1 MCLSVHWEEDKLA
14 PREARGLALFTP
26 HTRGVP
32 GAQLPCGHLRG
43 QLERCLHS
51 PASSPSR
58 PISPP
63 SLLVCPTRRS
73 TRYAPLGEKKNHE
86 FFLTAHFLKHEK
98 ETFHKCFLKQTTG
111 RGSAALAGRSPHCGI
126 SQTREVRWYMGTK
139 VPARDS
145 PGIALGTQ
153 ASPGSLQQSLDPQPS
168 WAGGKAWASSH
179 PFHREETEA
188 REVESCS
195 FSGEALLYLSF
206 IIPDSF
212 TSGDL
217 FFQFEELGLSSWRQV
232 YSFLMCDGYPRSG
245 VALIGLACPL
255 PAHATLCPTPSEPSR
270 GPRSVPPSGGHETPG
285 PFPFTLAQEMCC

>member
-43 QLERCLHS
+43 QLERCLDS

-145 PGIALGTQ
+145 PGIA
-153 ASPGSLQQSLDPQPS
+153 S
-168 WAGGKAWASSH
+168 
-179 PFHREETEA
+179 
-188 REVESCS
+188 
-195 FSGEALLYLSF
+195 
-206 IIPDSF
+206 
-212 TSGDL
+212 
-217 FFQFEELGLSSWRQV
+217 
-232 YSFLMCDGYPRSG
+232 
-245 VALIGLACPL
+245 
-255 PAHATLCPTPSEPSR
+255 
-270 GPRSVPPSGGHETPG
+270 GPRPPLAHSSRAWTLSPPGQEERPGRHHTHFTGRRLKPGKWRAAASVERHSYTSVSL
-285 PFPFTLAQEMCC
+285 FPILLPLGICFFNLRSWG